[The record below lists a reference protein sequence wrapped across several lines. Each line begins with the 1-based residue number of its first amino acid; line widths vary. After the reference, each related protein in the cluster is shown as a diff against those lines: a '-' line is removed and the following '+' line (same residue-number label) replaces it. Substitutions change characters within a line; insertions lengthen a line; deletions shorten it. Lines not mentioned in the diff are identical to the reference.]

1 MKDSAIWQV
10 AVLDD
15 HPLIGKAI
23 QYRLAQE
30 PELALV
36 GTFAQR
42 QQLMTFLQR
51 NAVDVLVLDYILGD
65 DELDG
70 LQMVKQLRMRYPQ
83 LKILISSAV
92 EKPAIVQLLLKA
104 GVQGF
109 VGKSE
114 DQEVLIKALH
124 QVCRNKLFLT
134 ADMLLE
140 MDKFKE
146 SDKEMHDYLLPR
158 EMGDDITLLLRE
170 LSPREIEVIRCY
182 LDGLSITQIAG
193 KYARSRKT
201 ISGQKQTALRKLGL
215 RSDLEL
221 FKYKEHF
228 SGIVL
233 NNNA

>member
-1 MKDSAIWQV
+1 MKEGAIWQV

-30 PELALV
+30 ADLDLA
-36 GTFAQR
+36 GAFSQR
-42 QQLMTFLQR
+42 QQLMAFLQR
-51 NAVDVLVLDYILGD
+51 HTVDVLVLDYMLGE

-70 LQMVKQLRMRYPQ
+70 LQMVKQLRVRYPE
-83 LKILISSAV
+83 LKILVSSAV

-104 GVQGF
+104 GVHGF

-114 DQEVLIKALH
+114 DQEVLITALH
-124 QVCRNKLFLT
+124 QVCRNKHFLT
-134 ADMLLE
+134 ADMLME
-140 MDKFKE
+140 MDKFHE
-146 SDKEMHDYLLPR
+146 SDREMHDYLLPR
-158 EMGDDITLLLRE
+158 QMGDEITLILRE
-170 LSPREIEVIRCY
+170 LSPRELEVIRCY
-182 LDGLSITQIAG
+182 LDGLSVTQIAV

-221 FKYKEHF
+221 FKYKDHF
-228 SGIVL
+228 NDLVVQH
-233 NNNA
+233 

>member
-1 MKDSAIWQV
+1 MKESAIWQI

-15 HPLIGKAI
+15 HPLIGKAM

-30 PELALV
+30 PQLDLA
-36 GTFAQR
+36 GAFAQR

-51 NAVDVLVLDYILGD
+51 QPIDILVLDYMLGED
-65 DELDG
+65 QLDG
-70 LQMVKQLRMRYPQ
+70 LQMVKQLRLHYPQ
-83 LKILISSAV
+83 LKILVSSAV

-109 VGKSE
+109 VGKSH
-114 DQEVLIKALH
+114 DQEVLIDAIH
-124 QVCRNKLFLT
+124 QICRGKRFLT
-134 ADMLLE
+134 PDMMLE
-140 MDKFKE
+140 LDKFQE
-146 SDKEMHDYLLPR
+146 SDREMHDYLTPR
-158 EMGDDITLLLRE
+158 QAGDDITLLLRE

-221 FKYKEHF
+221 FKYKQYFTEL
-228 SGIVL
+228 VT
-233 NNNA
+233 AQ

>member
-1 MKDSAIWQV
+1 MKESAIWQI

-15 HPLIGKAI
+15 HPLIGKAM

-30 PELALV
+30 SQLDLA
-36 GTFAQR
+36 GAFAQR
-42 QQLMTFLQR
+42 QQLMSFLQR
-51 NAVDVLVLDYILGD
+51 HPIDILVLDYMLGED
-65 DELDG
+65 QLDG
-70 LQMVKQLRMRYPQ
+70 LQMVKQLRLHYPQ
-83 LKILISSAV
+83 LKILVSSAV

-109 VGKSE
+109 VGKSH
-114 DQEVLIKALH
+114 DQEVLIDAIH
-124 QVCRNKLFLT
+124 QICRGKRFLT
-134 ADMLLE
+134 PDMMLE
-140 MDKFKE
+140 LDKFQE
-146 SDKEMHDYLLPR
+146 SDREMHDYLTPR
-158 EMGDDITLLLRE
+158 QAGDDITLLLRE

-221 FKYKEHF
+221 FKYKQYF
-228 SGIVL
+228 NQLVT
-233 NNNA
+233 AQ

>member
-1 MKDSAIWQV
+1 MKESAIWQI

-15 HPLIGKAI
+15 HPLIGKAM

-30 PELALV
+30 PQLDLA
-36 GTFAQR
+36 GAFAQR
-42 QQLMTFLQR
+42 QQLMAFLQR
-51 NAVDVLVLDYILGD
+51 HPLDILVLDYMLGED
-65 DELDG
+65 QLDG
-70 LQMVKQLRMRYPQ
+70 LQMVKQLRLHYPQ
-83 LKILISSAV
+83 LKILVSSAV

-109 VGKSE
+109 VGKSHN
-114 DQEVLIKALH
+114 QEVLIDAIH
-124 QVCRNKLFLT
+124 QICRGKRFLT
-134 ADMLLE
+134 PDMMLE
-140 MDKFKE
+140 LDKFQE
-146 SDKEMHDYLLPR
+146 SDREMHDYLTPR
-158 EMGDDITLLLRE
+158 QAGDDISLLLRE

-221 FKYKEHF
+221 FKYKQYFTEL
-228 SGIVL
+228 VTTQ
-233 NNNA
+233 

>member
-1 MKDSAIWQV
+1 MKEEAIWKI

-30 PELALV
+30 PLLHLA
-36 GTFAQR
+36 GAFAQR
-42 QQLMTFLQR
+42 QQLMTFLQS
-51 NAVDVLVLDYILGD
+51 NAVDVLILDYMLGEED
-65 DELDG
+65 LDG
-70 LQMVKQLRMRYPQ
+70 LQMVKQLRVRYPD

-104 GVQGF
+104 GVHGF

-114 DQEVLIKALH
+114 DQEVLIAALH
-124 QVCRNKLFLT
+124 QVCRNKRFLT

-140 MDKFKE
+140 MDKFQE
-146 SDKEMHDYLLPR
+146 SDREMHDYLLPR
-158 EMGDDITLLLRE
+158 EMGGDITLLLRE

-221 FKYKEHF
+221 FKYKDHF
-228 SGIVL
+228 SDIAL
-233 NNNA
+233 HH

>member
-1 MKDSAIWQV
+1 MKESAIWQI

-15 HPLIGKAI
+15 HPLIGKAM

-30 PELALV
+30 PQLDLA
-36 GTFAQR
+36 GAFAQR
-42 QQLMTFLQR
+42 QQLMAFLQR
-51 NAVDVLVLDYILGD
+51 HPLDILVLDYMLGED
-65 DELDG
+65 QLDG
-70 LQMVKQLRMRYPQ
+70 LQMVKQLRLHYPQ
-83 LKILISSAV
+83 LKILVSSAV

-109 VGKSE
+109 VGKSH
-114 DQEVLIKALH
+114 DQEVLIDAIH
-124 QVCRNKLFLT
+124 QISRGKRFLT
-134 ADMLLE
+134 PDMMLE
-140 MDKFKE
+140 LDKFQE
-146 SDKEMHDYLLPR
+146 SDREMHDYLAPR
-158 EMGDDITLLLRE
+158 QAGDDITLLLRE

-221 FKYKEHF
+221 FKYKQYFTEL
-228 SGIVL
+228 VTTQ
-233 NNNA
+233 

>member
-1 MKDSAIWQV
+1 MKESAIWQI

-15 HPLIGKAI
+15 HPLIGKAM

-30 PELALV
+30 PQLDLA
-36 GTFAQR
+36 GAFAQR

-51 NAVDVLVLDYILGD
+51 HPLDILVLDYMLGED
-65 DELDG
+65 QLDG
-70 LQMVKQLRMRYPQ
+70 LQMVKQLRLHYPQ
-83 LKILISSAV
+83 LKILVSSAV

-109 VGKSE
+109 VGKSH
-114 DQEVLIKALH
+114 DQEVLIDAIH
-124 QVCRNKLFLT
+124 QICRGKRFLT
-134 ADMLLE
+134 PDMMLE
-140 MDKFKE
+140 LDKFQE
-146 SDKEMHDYLLPR
+146 SDREMHDYLAPR
-158 EMGDDITLLLRE
+158 QAGDDITLLLRE

-221 FKYKEHF
+221 FKYKQYFTEL
-228 SGIVL
+228 VTTQ
-233 NNNA
+233 

>member
-1 MKDSAIWQV
+1 MKESAIWQI

-15 HPLIGKAI
+15 HPLIGKAM

-30 PELALV
+30 PQLDLV
-36 GTFAQR
+36 GAFAQR
-42 QQLMTFLQR
+42 QQLMAFLQR
-51 NAVDVLVLDYILGD
+51 QPLDILVLDYMLGED
-65 DELDG
+65 QLDG
-70 LQMVKQLRMRYPQ
+70 LQMVKQLRLHYPQ
-83 LKILISSAV
+83 LKILVSSAI

-109 VGKSE
+109 VGKSH
-114 DQEVLIKALH
+114 DQEVLIDAIH
-124 QVCRNKLFLT
+124 QICRGKRFLT
-134 ADMLLE
+134 PDMMLE
-140 MDKFKE
+140 LDKFQE
-146 SDKEMHDYLLPR
+146 SDREMHDYLAPR
-158 EMGDDITLLLRE
+158 QAGDDITLLLRE

-221 FKYKEHF
+221 FKYKQYFTEL
-228 SGIVL
+228 VTTQ
-233 NNNA
+233 

>member
-1 MKDSAIWQV
+1 MKESAIWQI

-15 HPLIGKAI
+15 HPLIGKAM

-30 PELALV
+30 PQLDLA
-36 GTFAQR
+36 GAFAQR

-51 NAVDVLVLDYILGD
+51 HPLDILVLDYMLGED
-65 DELDG
+65 QLDG
-70 LQMVKQLRMRYPQ
+70 LQMVKQLRLHYPQ
-83 LKILISSAV
+83 LKILVSSAV

-109 VGKSE
+109 VGKSH
-114 DQEVLIKALH
+114 DQEVLIDAIH
-124 QVCRNKLFLT
+124 QICRGKRFLT
-134 ADMLLE
+134 PDMMLE
-140 MDKFKE
+140 LDKFQE
-146 SDKEMHDYLLPR
+146 SDREMHDYLMPR
-158 EMGDDITLLLRE
+158 QAGDDISLLLRE

-221 FKYKEHF
+221 FKYKQYFTEL
-228 SGIVL
+228 VTTQ
-233 NNNA
+233 

>member
-1 MKDSAIWQV
+1 MKEKAIWQI

-30 PELALV
+30 PNLELA
-36 GTFAQR
+36 GAFSQR
-42 QQLMTFLQR
+42 QQLMAFLRR
-51 NAVDVLVLDYILGD
+51 NSVDVLVLDYMLGE
-65 DELDG
+65 DEIDG
-70 LQMVKQLRMRYPQ
+70 LQMVKQLRLHYPQ
-83 LKILISSAV
+83 LKILVSSAV

-104 GVQGF
+104 GVHGF

-114 DQEVLIKALH
+114 EQEVLITALH
-124 QVCRNKLFLT
+124 QVCRNKRFLT

-140 MDKFKE
+140 MDKFQE
-146 SDKEMHDYLLPR
+146 SDREMHDYLMPR
-158 EMGDDITLLLRE
+158 ELGDDITLLLRE

-228 SGIVL
+228 SGLVVHH
-233 NNNA
+233 

>member
-1 MKDSAIWQV
+1 MKESAIWQI

-15 HPLIGKAI
+15 HPLIGKAM

-30 PELALV
+30 PQLDLA
-36 GTFAQR
+36 GAFAQR
-42 QQLMTFLQR
+42 QQLMNFLQR
-51 NAVDVLVLDYILGD
+51 HPLDILVLDYMLGED
-65 DELDG
+65 QLDG
-70 LQMVKQLRMRYPQ
+70 LQMVKQLRLHYPQ
-83 LKILISSAV
+83 LKILVSSAV

-109 VGKSE
+109 VGKSH
-114 DQEVLIKALH
+114 DQEVLIDAIH
-124 QVCRNKLFLT
+124 QICRGKRFLT
-134 ADMLLE
+134 PDMMLE
-140 MDKFKE
+140 LDKFQE
-146 SDKEMHDYLLPR
+146 SDREMHDYLTPR
-158 EMGDDITLLLRE
+158 QAGDDISLLLRE

-221 FKYKEHF
+221 FKYKQYFTEL
-228 SGIVL
+228 VTTQ
-233 NNNA
+233 

>member
-1 MKDSAIWQV
+1 MNENAIWQV

-30 PELALV
+30 TLLNLA
-36 GTFAQR
+36 GAFAQR
-42 QQLMTFLQR
+42 QQLMAFLQR
-51 NAVDVLVLDYILGD
+51 NSVDVLVLDYMLGD

-70 LQMVKQLRMRYPQ
+70 LQMVKQLRVRYPD

-104 GVQGF
+104 GVHGF

-114 DQEVLIKALH
+114 DQEVLIAALH
-124 QVCRNKLFLT
+124 QVCRNKRFLT

-140 MDKFKE
+140 MDKFQE
-146 SDKEMHDYLLPR
+146 SDREMHDYLLPR
-158 EMGDDITLLLRE
+158 EVGDDITLLLRE

-182 LDGLSITQIAG
+182 LDGLSITQIAS

-221 FKYKEHF
+221 FKYKDHF
-228 SGIVL
+228 SDIAL
-233 NNNA
+233 HH

>member
-1 MKDSAIWQV
+1 MNETAIWQV

-30 PELALV
+30 ANLNLA
-36 GTFAQR
+36 GAFSQR
-42 QQLMTFLQR
+42 QQLMTFLQH
-51 NAVDVLVLDYILGD
+51 NTVDVLVLDYMLGD
-65 DELDG
+65 EELDG
-70 LQMVKQLRMRYPQ
+70 LQMVKHLRLRYPD
-83 LKILISSAV
+83 LKILVSSSV
-92 EKPAIVQLLLKA
+92 EKPAIVQLLMKA
-104 GVQGF
+104 GVHGF
-109 VGKSE
+109 IGKSE
-114 DQEVLIKALH
+114 DQEVLIAALH
-124 QVCRNKLFLT
+124 QVCRNKRFLT
-134 ADMLLE
+134 ADMMLE
-140 MDKFKE
+140 MDKFRE
-146 SDKEMHDYLLPR
+146 SDREMHDYLMPR
-158 EMGDDITLLLRE
+158 ELGDDITLLLRE

-228 SGIVL
+228 SSL
-233 NNNA
+233 MLHH

>member
-1 MKDSAIWQV
+1 MKEGAIWQV

-30 PELALV
+30 ADLDLA
-36 GTFAQR
+36 GAFSQR
-42 QQLMTFLQR
+42 QQLMAFLQR
-51 NAVDVLVLDYILGD
+51 HTVDVLVLDYMLGE

-70 LQMVKQLRMRYPQ
+70 LQMVKQLRVRYPE
-83 LKILISSAV
+83 LKILVSSAV

-104 GVQGF
+104 GVHGF

-114 DQEVLIKALH
+114 DQEVLITALH
-124 QVCRNKLFLT
+124 QVCRNKRFLT
-134 ADMLLE
+134 ADMLME
-140 MDKFKE
+140 MDKFHE
-146 SDKEMHDYLLPR
+146 SDREMHDYLLPR
-158 EMGDDITLLLRE
+158 QMGDEITLILRE
-170 LSPREIEVIRCY
+170 LSPRELEVIRCY
-182 LDGLSITQIAG
+182 LDGLSVTQIAV

-221 FKYKEHF
+221 FKYKDHF
-228 SGIVL
+228 NDLVVQH
-233 NNNA
+233 

>member
-1 MKDSAIWQV
+1 MKESAIWQI

-15 HPLIGKAI
+15 HPLICKAM

-30 PELALV
+30 PQLDLA
-36 GTFAQR
+36 GAFAQR
-42 QQLMTFLQR
+42 QQLMNFLQR
-51 NAVDVLVLDYILGD
+51 HPLDILVLDYMLGED
-65 DELDG
+65 QLDG
-70 LQMVKQLRMRYPQ
+70 LQMVKQLRLHYPQ
-83 LKILISSAV
+83 LKILVSSAV

-109 VGKSE
+109 VGKSH
-114 DQEVLIKALH
+114 DQEVLIDAIH
-124 QVCRNKLFLT
+124 QICRGKRFLT
-134 ADMLLE
+134 PDMMLE
-140 MDKFKE
+140 LDKFQE
-146 SDKEMHDYLLPR
+146 SDREMHDYLTPR
-158 EMGDDITLLLRE
+158 QAGDDISLLLRE

-221 FKYKEHF
+221 FKYKQYFTEL
-228 SGIVL
+228 VTTQ
-233 NNNA
+233 

>member
-1 MKDSAIWQV
+1 MKESAIWQI

-15 HPLIGKAI
+15 HPLIGKAM

-30 PELALV
+30 PQLDLA
-36 GTFAQR
+36 GAFAQR

-51 NAVDVLVLDYILGD
+51 QPIDILVLDYMLGED
-65 DELDG
+65 QLDG
-70 LQMVKQLRMRYPQ
+70 LQMVKQLRLHYPQ
-83 LKILISSAV
+83 LKILVSSAV

-109 VGKSE
+109 VGKSHA
-114 DQEVLIKALH
+114 QEVLIDAIH
-124 QVCRNKLFLT
+124 QICRGKRFLT
-134 ADMLLE
+134 PDMMLE
-140 MDKFKE
+140 LDKFQE
-146 SDKEMHDYLLPR
+146 SDREMHDYLTPR
-158 EMGDDITLLLRE
+158 QAGDDITLMLRE

-221 FKYKEHF
+221 FKYKQYF
-228 SGIVL
+228 NQLVT
-233 NNNA
+233 AQ

>member
-1 MKDSAIWQV
+1 MKESAIWQI

-15 HPLIGKAI
+15 HPLIGKAM

-30 PELALV
+30 PQLDLA
-36 GTFAQR
+36 GAFAQR
-42 QQLMTFLQR
+42 QQLMNFLQR
-51 NAVDVLVLDYILGD
+51 RPLDILVLDYMLGED
-65 DELDG
+65 QLDG
-70 LQMVKQLRMRYPQ
+70 LQMVKQLRLHYPQ
-83 LKILISSAV
+83 LKILVSSAV

-109 VGKSE
+109 VGKSH
-114 DQEVLIKALH
+114 DQEVLIDAIH
-124 QVCRNKLFLT
+124 QICRGKRFLT
-134 ADMLLE
+134 PDMMLE
-140 MDKFKE
+140 LDKFQE
-146 SDKEMHDYLLPR
+146 SDREMHDYLTPR
-158 EMGDDITLLLRE
+158 QAGDDISLLLRE

-221 FKYKEHF
+221 FKYKQYFTEL
-228 SGIVL
+228 VTTQ
-233 NNNA
+233 

>member
-1 MKDSAIWQV
+1 MKESAIWQI

-15 HPLIGKAI
+15 HPLIGKAM

-30 PELALV
+30 PQLDLA
-36 GTFAQR
+36 GAFAQR
-42 QQLMTFLQR
+42 QQLMNFLQR
-51 NAVDVLVLDYILGD
+51 HPLDILVLDYMLGED
-65 DELDG
+65 QLDG
-70 LQMVKQLRMRYPQ
+70 LQMVKQLRLHYPQ
-83 LKILISSAV
+83 LKILVSSAV

-109 VGKSE
+109 VGKSH
-114 DQEVLIKALH
+114 DQEVLIDAIH
-124 QVCRNKLFLT
+124 QICRGKRFLT
-134 ADMLLE
+134 PDMMLE
-140 MDKFKE
+140 LDKFQE
-146 SDKEMHDYLLPR
+146 SDREMHDYLAPR
-158 EMGDDITLLLRE
+158 QAGDDITLLLRE

-221 FKYKEHF
+221 FKYKQYFTEL
-228 SGIVL
+228 VTTQ
-233 NNNA
+233 

>member
-1 MKDSAIWQV
+1 MKESAIWQI

-15 HPLIGKAI
+15 HPLIGKAM

-30 PELALV
+30 PQLDLA
-36 GTFAQR
+36 GAFAQR

-51 NAVDVLVLDYILGD
+51 HPLDILVLDYMLGED
-65 DELDG
+65 QLDG
-70 LQMVKQLRMRYPQ
+70 LQMVKQLRLHYPQ
-83 LKILISSAV
+83 LKILVSSAV

-109 VGKSE
+109 VGKSH
-114 DQEVLIKALH
+114 DQEVLIDAIH
-124 QVCRNKLFLT
+124 QICRGKRFLT
-134 ADMLLE
+134 PDMMLE
-140 MDKFKE
+140 LDKFQE
-146 SDKEMHDYLLPR
+146 SDREMHDYLTPR
-158 EMGDDITLLLRE
+158 QAGDDISLLLRE

-221 FKYKEHF
+221 FKYKQYFTEL
-228 SGIVL
+228 VTTQ
-233 NNNA
+233 

>member
-1 MKDSAIWQV
+1 MKESAIWQI

-15 HPLIGKAI
+15 HPLIGKAM

-30 PELALV
+30 PQLDLA
-36 GTFAQR
+36 GAFAQR

-51 NAVDVLVLDYILGD
+51 QPIDILVLDYMLGED
-65 DELDG
+65 QLDG
-70 LQMVKQLRMRYPQ
+70 LQMVKQLRLHYPQ
-83 LKILISSAV
+83 LKILVSSAV

-109 VGKSE
+109 VGKSH
-114 DQEVLIKALH
+114 DQEVLIDAIH
-124 QVCRNKLFLT
+124 QICRGKRFLT
-134 ADMLLE
+134 PDMMLE
-140 MDKFKE
+140 LDKFQE
-146 SDKEMHDYLLPR
+146 SDREMHDYLTPR
-158 EMGDDITLLLRE
+158 QAGDDISLLLRE

-221 FKYKEHF
+221 FKYKQYFTEL
-228 SGIVL
+228 VTTQ
-233 NNNA
+233 

>member
-1 MKDSAIWQV
+1 MKESAIWQI

-15 HPLIGKAI
+15 HPLIGKAM

-30 PELALV
+30 PQLDLA
-36 GTFAQR
+36 GAFAQR
-42 QQLMTFLQR
+42 QQLMAFLQR
-51 NAVDVLVLDYILGD
+51 QPIDILVLDYMLGED
-65 DELDG
+65 QLDG
-70 LQMVKQLRMRYPQ
+70 LQMVKQLRLHYPQ
-83 LKILISSAV
+83 LKILVSSAV

-109 VGKSE
+109 VGKSH
-114 DQEVLIKALH
+114 DQEVLIDAIH
-124 QVCRNKLFLT
+124 QICRGKRFLT
-134 ADMLLE
+134 PDMMLE
-140 MDKFKE
+140 LDKFQE
-146 SDKEMHDYLLPR
+146 SDREMHDYLAPR
-158 EMGDDITLLLRE
+158 QAGDDITLLLRE

-221 FKYKEHF
+221 FKYKQYFTEL
-228 SGIVL
+228 VTTQ
-233 NNNA
+233 

>member
-1 MKDSAIWQV
+1 MKESAIWQI

-15 HPLIGKAI
+15 HPLIGKAM

-30 PELALV
+30 PQLDLA
-36 GTFAQR
+36 GAFAQR
-42 QQLMTFLQR
+42 QQLMAFLQR
-51 NAVDVLVLDYILGD
+51 QPIDILVLDYMLGED
-65 DELDG
+65 QLDG
-70 LQMVKQLRMRYPQ
+70 LQMVKQLRLHYPQ
-83 LKILISSAV
+83 LKILVSSAV

-109 VGKSE
+109 VGKSH
-114 DQEVLIKALH
+114 DQEVLIDAIH
-124 QVCRNKLFLT
+124 QICRGKRFLT
-134 ADMLLE
+134 PDMMLE
-140 MDKFKE
+140 LDKFQE
-146 SDKEMHDYLLPR
+146 SDREMHDYLTPR
-158 EMGDDITLLLRE
+158 QAGDDITLMLRE

-221 FKYKEHF
+221 FKYKQYFTEL
-228 SGIVL
+228 VTTQ
-233 NNNA
+233 

>member
-1 MKDSAIWQV
+1 MKESAIWQI

-15 HPLIGKAI
+15 HPLIGKAM

-30 PELALV
+30 PQLDLV
-36 GTFAQR
+36 GAFAQR
-42 QQLMTFLQR
+42 QQLMAFLQR
-51 NAVDVLVLDYILGD
+51 HPLDILVLDYMLGED
-65 DELDG
+65 QLDG
-70 LQMVKQLRMRYPQ
+70 LQMVKQLRLHYPQ
-83 LKILISSAV
+83 LKILVSSAV

-109 VGKSE
+109 VGKSH
-114 DQEVLIKALH
+114 DQEVLIDAIH
-124 QVCRNKLFLT
+124 QICRGKRFLT
-134 ADMLLE
+134 PDMMLE
-140 MDKFKE
+140 LDKFQE
-146 SDKEMHDYLLPR
+146 SDREMHDYLTPR
-158 EMGDDITLLLRE
+158 QAGDDISLLLRE

-221 FKYKEHF
+221 FKYKQYFTEL
-228 SGIVL
+228 VTTQ
-233 NNNA
+233 

>member
-1 MKDSAIWQV
+1 MKESAIWQI

-15 HPLIGKAI
+15 HPLIGKAM

-30 PELALV
+30 PQLDLV
-36 GTFAQR
+36 GAFAQR
-42 QQLMTFLQR
+42 QQLMAFLQR
-51 NAVDVLVLDYILGD
+51 HPLDILVLDYMLGED
-65 DELDG
+65 QLDG
-70 LQMVKQLRMRYPQ
+70 LQMVKQLRLHYPQ
-83 LKILISSAV
+83 LKILVSSAV

-109 VGKSE
+109 VGKSH
-114 DQEVLIKALH
+114 DQEVLIDAIH
-124 QVCRNKLFLT
+124 QICRGKRFLT
-134 ADMLLE
+134 PDMMLE
-140 MDKFKE
+140 LDKFQE
-146 SDKEMHDYLLPR
+146 SDREMHDYLTPR
-158 EMGDDITLLLRE
+158 QAGDDITLLLRE

-221 FKYKEHF
+221 FKYKQYFTEL
-228 SGIVL
+228 VTTQ
-233 NNNA
+233 

>member
-1 MKDSAIWQV
+1 MKEKAIWQV

-30 PELALV
+30 PNLELA
-36 GTFAQR
+36 GAFSQR
-42 QQLMTFLQR
+42 QQLMAFLRR
-51 NAVDVLVLDYILGD
+51 NSVDVLVLDYMLGE
-65 DELDG
+65 DEIDG
-70 LQMVKQLRMRYPQ
+70 LQMVKQLRLHYPQ
-83 LKILISSAV
+83 LKILVSSAV

-104 GVQGF
+104 GVHGF

-114 DQEVLIKALH
+114 EQEVLITALH
-124 QVCRNKLFLT
+124 QVCRNKRFLT

-140 MDKFKE
+140 MDKFQE
-146 SDKEMHDYLLPR
+146 SDREMHDYLMPR
-158 EMGDDITLLLRE
+158 ELGDDITLLLRE

-228 SGIVL
+228 SGLVVHH
-233 NNNA
+233 

>member
-1 MKDSAIWQV
+1 MKESAIWQI

-15 HPLIGKAI
+15 HPLIGKAM

-30 PELALV
+30 PQLDLA
-36 GTFAQR
+36 GAFAQR
-42 QQLMTFLQR
+42 QQLMNFLQR
-51 NAVDVLVLDYILGD
+51 HPLDILVLDYMLGED
-65 DELDG
+65 QLDG
-70 LQMVKQLRMRYPQ
+70 LQMVKQLRLHYPQ
-83 LKILISSAV
+83 LKILVSSAV

-109 VGKSE
+109 VGKSH
-114 DQEVLIKALH
+114 DQEVLIDAIH
-124 QVCRNKLFLT
+124 QICRGKRFLT
-134 ADMLLE
+134 PDMMLE
-140 MDKFKE
+140 LDKFQE
-146 SDKEMHDYLLPR
+146 SDREMHDYLMPR
-158 EMGDDITLLLRE
+158 QAGDDISLLLRE

-221 FKYKEHF
+221 FKYKQYFTEL
-228 SGIVL
+228 VTTQ
-233 NNNA
+233 

>member
-1 MKDSAIWQV
+1 MKESAIWQI

-15 HPLIGKAI
+15 HPLIGKAM

-30 PELALV
+30 PQLDLA
-36 GTFAQR
+36 GAFAQR
-42 QQLMTFLQR
+42 QQLMNFLQR
-51 NAVDVLVLDYILGD
+51 HPLDILVLDYMLGED
-65 DELDG
+65 QLDG
-70 LQMVKQLRMRYPQ
+70 LQMVKQLRLHYPQ
-83 LKILISSAV
+83 LKILVSSAV

-109 VGKSE
+109 VGKSH
-114 DQEVLIKALH
+114 DQEVLIDAIH
-124 QVCRNKLFLT
+124 QICRGKRFLT
-134 ADMLLE
+134 PDMMLE
-140 MDKFKE
+140 LDKFQE
-146 SDKEMHDYLLPR
+146 SDREMHDYLAPR
-158 EMGDDITLLLRE
+158 QAGEDITLLLRE

-221 FKYKEHF
+221 FKYKQYFTEL
-228 SGIVL
+228 VTTQ
-233 NNNA
+233 

>member
-1 MKDSAIWQV
+1 MKESAIWQI

-15 HPLIGKAI
+15 HPLIGKAM

-30 PELALV
+30 PQLDLA
-36 GTFAQR
+36 GAFAKR
-42 QQLMTFLQR
+42 QQLMNFLQR
-51 NAVDVLVLDYILGD
+51 HPLDILVLDYMLGED
-65 DELDG
+65 QLDG
-70 LQMVKQLRMRYPQ
+70 LQMVKQLRLHYPQ
-83 LKILISSAV
+83 LKILVSSAV

-109 VGKSE
+109 VGKSH
-114 DQEVLIKALH
+114 DQEVLIDAIH
-124 QVCRNKLFLT
+124 QICRGKRFLT
-134 ADMLLE
+134 PDMMLE
-140 MDKFKE
+140 LDKFQE
-146 SDKEMHDYLLPR
+146 SDREMHDYLTPR
-158 EMGDDITLLLRE
+158 QAGDDISLLLRE

-221 FKYKEHF
+221 FKYKQYFTEL
-228 SGIVL
+228 VTTQ
-233 NNNA
+233 

>member
-1 MKDSAIWQV
+1 MKESAIWQI

-15 HPLIGKAI
+15 HPLIGKAM

-30 PELALV
+30 PQLDLA
-36 GTFAQR
+36 GAFAQR
-42 QQLMTFLQR
+42 QQLMAFLQR
-51 NAVDVLVLDYILGD
+51 HPLDILVLDYMLGED
-65 DELDG
+65 QLDG
-70 LQMVKQLRMRYPQ
+70 LQMVKQLRLHYPQ
-83 LKILISSAV
+83 LKILVSSAV

-109 VGKSE
+109 VGKSH
-114 DQEVLIKALH
+114 DQEVLIDAIH
-124 QVCRNKLFLT
+124 QICRGKRFLT
-134 ADMLLE
+134 PDMMLE
-140 MDKFKE
+140 LDKFQE
-146 SDKEMHDYLLPR
+146 SDREMHDYLTPR
-158 EMGDDITLLLRE
+158 QAGDDISLLLRE

-221 FKYKEHF
+221 FKYKQYF
-228 SGIVL
+228 SELVTTQ
-233 NNNA
+233 

>member
-1 MKDSAIWQV
+1 MKESAIWQI

-15 HPLIGKAI
+15 HPLIGKAM

-30 PELALV
+30 PQLDLA
-36 GTFAQR
+36 GAFAQR
-42 QQLMTFLQR
+42 QQLMNFLQR
-51 NAVDVLVLDYILGD
+51 HPLDILVLDYMLGED
-65 DELDG
+65 QLDG
-70 LQMVKQLRMRYPQ
+70 LQMVKQLRLHYPQ
-83 LKILISSAV
+83 LKILVSSAV

-109 VGKSE
+109 VGKSH
-114 DQEVLIKALH
+114 DQEVLIDAIH
-124 QVCRNKLFLT
+124 QICRGKRFLT
-134 ADMLLE
+134 PDIMLEL
-140 MDKFKE
+140 DKFQE
-146 SDKEMHDYLLPR
+146 SDREMHDYLTPR
-158 EMGDDITLLLRE
+158 QAGDDITLLLRE

-221 FKYKEHF
+221 FKYKQYFTEL
-228 SGIVL
+228 VTTQ
-233 NNNA
+233 

>member
-1 MKDSAIWQV
+1 MKESAIWQI

-15 HPLIGKAI
+15 HPLIGKAM

-30 PELALV
+30 PQLDLA
-36 GTFAQR
+36 GAFAQR
-42 QQLMTFLQR
+42 QQLMAFLQR
-51 NAVDVLVLDYILGD
+51 HPLDILVLDYMLGED
-65 DELDG
+65 QLDG
-70 LQMVKQLRMRYPQ
+70 LQMVKQLRLHYPQ
-83 LKILISSAV
+83 LKILVSSVV

-109 VGKSE
+109 VGKSH
-114 DQEVLIKALH
+114 DQEVLIDAIH
-124 QVCRNKLFLT
+124 QICRGKRFLT
-134 ADMLLE
+134 PDMMLE
-140 MDKFKE
+140 LDKFQE
-146 SDKEMHDYLLPR
+146 SDREMHDYLTPR
-158 EMGDDITLLLRE
+158 QAGDDISLLLRE

-221 FKYKEHF
+221 FKYKQYFTEL
-228 SGIVL
+228 VTTQ
-233 NNNA
+233 